1 MSIEARCQSCVKH
14 IFGFVEQTD
23 CFEQVSKAQRARYPH
38 VTRKEIVLRL
48 AQTKLQEIQAVDLL
62 SQFRNQQKRTKGSDR
77 EREREKQYIYISG
90 IWQHWY
96 LQGLASEWWREGG
109 SSQRSASCN
118 IGVLHAWLPAV
129 LLAMLSCWECANNS
143 QIKRLAA
150 VVTRSSFF

>member
-77 EREREKQYIYISG
+77 EREREKQYIYIY
-90 IWQHWY
+90 I
-96 LQGLASEWWREGG
+96 R
-109 SSQRSASCN
+109 N
-118 IGVLHAWLPAV
+118 
-129 LLAMLSCWECANNS
+129 
-143 QIKRLAA
+143 LAA
-150 VVTRSSFF
+150 LVLARSCIRVVERRRF